1 MFIKRETRAAKAY
14 AYRMLLGFKT
24 SVTYKL
30 LPDMHPFLL
39 NIVRYSVVIFRSETC
54 TQDDKYGSGCS
65 KMSYQAVTLKNLK
78 NSRAKHLRGSPLFLS
93 YREQAFNFNVKEVR
107 NRCFSMTFS
116 RKVIFNSYGCLLLQ
130 IFQNCSKSTKA
141 GQLLMTVK

>member
-1 MFIKRETRAAKAY
+1 MKNCISKLTIKMFIKRKTRAGQAY

-30 LPDMHPFLL
+30 LSDMHPLLL

-65 KMSYQAVTLKNLK
+65 KMSCQAVTLKNLK
-78 NSRAKHLRGSPLFLS
+78 NSRAKHLRGSPLFFKL
-93 YREQAFNFNVKEVR
+93 K
-107 NRCFSMTFS
+107 
-116 RKVIFNSYGCLLLQ
+116 GLGLQ
-130 IFQNCSKSTKA
+130 LYCKRSP
-141 GQLLMTVK
+141 